1 MEIKVRRLAGRWEF
15 VPAMF
20 PGHVLHIGKLASA
33 SQPGRLTFL
42 SLMGLSLMGTFIL
55 EGGNTAS
62 SAPIVELAC
71 ADVGGR

>member
-20 PGHVLHIGKLASA
+20 PGHVLHIGKFASA
-33 SQPGRLTFL
+33 SQPGRLTF
-42 SLMGLSLMGTFIL
+42 LSLMGTFIL